1 MKKAKA
7 ESCASVSERTN
18 IPFTAAT
25 SGSSSEVMKP
35 QAKNNVVTAMNA
47 ARTDTRLESMNALPP
62 MPVRADNRI
71 TRYNCRALQR
81 CQRKKCRLFRRFGL
95 QPCDFQGAVHGM
107 THCRVGS
114 RHAVEALKL
123 LHLFAHRGAHDQ
135 PHDELDSLAARL
147 AKEFEPGNLAQ
158 PLGIVREI
166 VEKGVVEF
174 RID

>member
-35 QAKNNVVTAMNA
+35 QAKNTVVTAMNA

-95 QPCDFQGAVHGM
+95 QRCDCHGAVHGM
-107 THCRVGS
+107 THCRVGG
-114 RHAVEALKL
+114 RPAVEARQL
-123 LHLFAHRGAHDQ
+123 LHRPSQPGAAEQ
-135 PHDELDSLAARL
+135 PPEAVGSLAARL
-147 AKEFEPGNLAQ
+147 AQAFEPGDLAQ
-158 PLGIVREI
+158 PLAIAREI
-166 VEKGVVEF
+166 VGK
-174 RID
+174 